1 MSELDNLNSDSEIDS
16 HANGITLDSDSDVEV
31 ISESYFNINT
41 VDSVNKKN
49 IALRKKVIKYKTI
62 NETLRENLSIGKN
75 TVFEMNK
82 MITEL
87 TSHLNSIKKENI
99 ELKDKLTNLEN
110 ANKVLSHDNI
120 VLSQNIQKLDEQV
133 EELACEK
140 KYLEI
145 QVNDLKK
152 SQTYWVRNNWFL
164 TKTLGFFFA
173 LTCSGIIY
181 TYKQFSKSN
190 NI

>member
-87 TSHLNSIKKENI
+87 TSHLNSIKKENL